1 VIDLGKVRTEA
12 IKRVARELLEK
23 FSDRLSTDFEA
34 NKMAV
39 NELVNFDTKRLRN
52 RIAGYVTSLKKV
64 QLKRQASSI
73 QEEAAPPEEG

>member
-1 VIDLGKVRTEA
+1 
-12 IKRVARELLEK
+12 
-23 FSDRLSTDFEA
+23 
-34 NKMAV
+34 MAV